1 MAFSSAS
8 FGSALSVVGLPATIQ
23 QGGVGGGFALA
34 STGLKI
40 ASKGLDSKI
49 KKHQEIVTLPTATRD
64 TVDRMV
70 SKALADKQMSDAEF
84 QLIMTEYSQRHVL
97 KKALRANEFELTRQ
111 TSRPDIETLKKIFAA
126 RWKKSSEKK
135 FCSRR
140 KLEIRLEKVNA
151 KFYFGVTSD
160 VTTEHY

>member
-8 FGSALSVVGLPATIQ
+8 FGSAISVVGLPATIQ
-23 QGGVGGGFALA
+23 QGGVGGGFALV
-34 STGLKI
+34 STGLII

-84 QLIMTEYSQRHVL
+84 QLIMTEYSQCHVL
-97 KKALRANEFELTRQ
+97 KEALRANEFELTRQ
-111 TSRPDIETLKKIFAA
+111 TFRPDIEKIKKDLRGEVEEEFRKKILLSA
-126 RWKKSSEKK
+126 
-135 FCSRR
+135 
-140 KLEIRLEKVNA
+140 
-151 KFYFGVTSD
+151 
-160 VTTEHY
+160 